1 MMNFV
6 IITFKKGK
14 IMENLLFYLIAY
26 LVGGIPFGYLLA
38 QKYGINI
45 KEHGSGN
52 IGATNVLRVLK
63 QYKPEIAK
71 KVAITTLIF
80 DALKGAI
87 IILIAKFMG
96 MSLETQYSIAVF
108 AVIGHCFSPFLG
120 FEGGKGVATTAG
132 VMLVLLP
139 IEAIIGLSVWFV
151 LAKTLKISS
160 ISSLAGILVGI
171 ASSYVIHPNLFDGSH
186 APLVIIGF
194 IVFYKHIPNIVR
206 LFEGKEGKVA

>member
-1 MMNFV
+1 
-6 IITFKKGK
+6 
-14 IMENLLFYLIAY
+14 MENLIFYIIAY

-38 QKYGINI
+38 KQYGINV

-63 QYKPEIAK
+63 EFKPEVAK
-71 KVAITTLIF
+71 KVAAITLIF

-87 IILIAKFMG
+87 IILIAKMMG
-96 MSLETQYSIAVF
+96 MSLETQYTIAVL
-108 AVIGHCFSPFLG
+108 AVVGHCFSPFLK

-139 IEAIIGLSVWFV
+139 IEAIIGLAVWFI

-160 ISSLAGILVGI
+160 ISSLIGILVGI
-171 ASSYVIHPNLFDGSH
+171 ASSYIIHPNLFDGSH
-186 APLVIIGF
+186 APLVIIGL
-194 IVFYKHIPNIVR
+194 IVFYKHIPNIIR
-206 LFEGKEGKVA
+206 LIKGEEKRVV

>member
-1 MMNFV
+1 
-6 IITFKKGK
+6 
-14 IMENLLFYLIAY
+14 MENLLFYLIAY

-38 QKYGINI
+38 KQYGINV
-45 KEHGSGN
+45 KAHGSGN

-63 QYKPEIAK
+63 EFKPQIAK
-71 KVAITTLIF
+71 KVAGLTLAF

-108 AVIGHCFSPFLG
+108 AVIGHCFSPFLK

-132 VMLVLLP
+132 VMMVLLP
-139 IEAIIGLSVWFV
+139 IEAIIGLAVWFIM
-151 LAKTLKISS
+151 AKTLKISS
-160 ISSLAGILVGI
+160 ISSLTGILVGI
-171 ASSYVIHPNLFDGSH
+171 ASSYFIHPNLFDGSH

-206 LFEGKEGKVA
+206 LIKGEEKRVV

>member
-1 MMNFV
+1 M
-6 IITFKKGK
+6 K
-14 IMENLLFYLIAY
+14 NLLFYLIAY
-26 LVGGIPFGYLLA
+26 LIGGIPFGYLLA
-38 QKYGINI
+38 KQYGINI

-63 QYKPEIAK
+63 EKKPEVAK
-71 KVAITTLIF
+71 KVAGITLAF

-96 MSLETQYSIAVF
+96 MSLETQYAIAVF
-108 AVIGHCFSPFLG
+108 AVIGHCFSPFLK

-139 IEAIIGLSVWFV
+139 IEAIIGLISWGI

-160 ISSLAGILVGI
+160 ISSLIGILIGI
-171 ASSYVIHPNLFDGSH
+171 GSSYFIHPNLFDGSH
-186 APLVIIGF
+186 APIVLIG
-194 IVFYKHIPNIVR
+194 ILIFYKHIPNIVR
-206 LFEGKEGKVA
+206 LIQGQETKVA

>member
-1 MMNFV
+1 
-6 IITFKKGK
+6 
-14 IMENLLFYLIAY
+14 MENLLFYLIAY

-38 QKYGINI
+38 KQYGINV

-63 QYKPEIAK
+63 EFKPEVAK
-71 KVAITTLIF
+71 KVAGMTLAF
-80 DALKGAI
+80 DALKGAV

-108 AVIGHCFSPFLG
+108 AVIGHCFSPFLK

-139 IEAIIGLSVWFV
+139 IEALIGLAVWFIM
-151 LAKTLKISS
+151 AKTLKISS
-160 ISSLAGILVGI
+160 ISSLTGILVGI
-171 ASSYVIHPNLFDGSH
+171 ASSYFIHPNLFDGSH

-206 LFEGKEGKVA
+206 LIKGEEKSVV